1 MVSITLSAYT
11 IKGTV
16 IDGDTQEPLIG
27 AAILVD
33 DGKHSVITDIDGK
46 FSITTDLEN
55 AKVVVSYIG

>member
-1 MVSITLSAYT
+1 MASITLSAYT

-27 AAILVD
+27 AAVLVD

-46 FSITTDLEN
+46 LSITPNLEN
-55 AKVVVSYIG
+55 TKV